1 MITFLPGMLSSFPCG
16 TLLRGFPGMDKTC
29 LKKEWGDKRV
39 VIQGLTAER
48 QLVVK
53 GAALG
58 QTRELKRRDTIYLME
73 KEIRNGKKIRLENR
87 NVE

>member
-1 MITFLPGMLSSFPCG
+1 MEKP
-16 TLLRGFPGMDKTC
+16 C

-58 QTRELKRRDTIYLME
+58 LTRELNRRDMIHLMA
-73 KEIRNGKKIRLENR
+73 KEIKNKKKKCLENKY
-87 NVE
+87 VE

>member
-1 MITFLPGMLSSFPCG
+1 MLSSFPCG
-16 TLLRGFPGMDKTC
+16 PLLRGFPGMDKTC

>member
-1 MITFLPGMLSSFPCG
+1 M
-16 TLLRGFPGMDKTC
+16 
-29 LKKEWGDKRV
+29 